1 MTDPHHMFT
10 LFELPPECSIW
21 EWAEENVIIPPRI
34 PTNYPGAYRS
44 DIAIYTR
51 DFLDMIKAPNVK
63 TIIIEKGAQ
72 TGMTQAAYIALAYW
86 CAVDPGPCLVVY
98 PSEDIARSM
107 SEIRIMPMFEESPAL
122 AALIPHDRKTRWTK
136 LQYNLRKNVVNFV
149 GSNSPAQVGSRPI
162 RYAITDEED
171 KFPRQIKE
179 EADTVELVG
188 QRLKTYRQRARWLR
202 ISTPT
207 TSTGH
212 IHRAYMSGDRRRL
225 FLPCPKCGFMQ
236 YLQWAQVK
244 FDSSKPIDE
253 AARGAF
259 YECSNPQCKM
269 HIMDGHKPGMLAK
282 REWRATA
289 VANDPETVS
298 LHLSSLYAPW
308 VSWAQLVRK
317 FLAARANPEQ
327 LQDFINSELGE
338 PFDKAD
344 ARISSDSLLD
354 REGAYE
360 EGVNWITAPP
370 YNAAFTNQL
379 EGTDYTVLMWADTQK
394 GYLVAVCR
402 CFAANGDSGLVWA
415 GDVSGFEALDELS
428 RKLNAVYTGIDRN
441 YRGDEVLQWVF
452 DHQGDGYIATLG
464 SSKKMASL
472 TDVHSLDIDEGK
484 RGQRGGK
491 KRTICEM
498 TIDPNQAKDI
508 LEKCVSGDPKY
519 PKWMIPAGYSRNRE
533 YVSQM
538 QSEQRIGGKW
548 VQIGDRPNH
557 RWDAEACLIAM
568 ARRLGFFE
576 YRDAEEKK
584 GGDDGN
590 EHNED

>member
-1 MTDPHHMFT
+1 MTDPNRMFS
-10 LFELPPECSIW
+10 LFELPPEGAIW
-21 EWAEENVIIPPRI
+21 EWAEQSIIIPARI

-72 TGMTQAAYIALAYW
+72 TGLTQAAYIALAYW

-171 KFPRQIKE
+171 KFPRQIKQ

-188 QRLKTYRQRARWLR
+188 QRLKTYKERARWLR

-212 IHRAYMSGDRRRL
+212 IHRAYLSGDRRRL
-225 FLPCPKCGFMQ
+225 FLPCPKCGMMQ
-236 YLQWAQVK
+236 ILVWAQVR
-244 FDSSKPIDE
+244 FDSSKPVDE
-253 AARGAF
+253 SARGAF
-259 YECSNPQCKM
+259 YECANPKCKM

-289 VANDPETVS
+289 VSSDPATVS

-317 FLAARANPEQ
+317 FLMTRTNPEQ

-344 ARISSDSLLD
+344 ARVDSDSFAE

-360 EGVNWITAPP
+360 EDQVWLTVPP
-370 YNAAFTNQL
+370 YSAAHEKAENRV
-379 EGTDYTVLMWADTQK
+379 DYHTLIWSDVQK
-394 GYLVAVCR
+394 GYLVAVAR
-402 CFAANGDSGLVWA
+402 VFTNDGDSGLLWS
-415 GDVSGFEALDELS
+415 GTLSGFDALDALAD
-428 RKLNAVYTGIDRN
+428 KLNAEAIALDRR
-441 YRGDEVLQWVF
+441 YRGEEVMEWVYANRTN
-452 DHQGDGYIATLG
+452 GYLVTIGVTRKGGTLYDGHALN
-464 SSKKMASL
+464 
-472 TDVHSLDIDEGK
+472 IDEGK
-484 RGQRGGK
+484 RGGKHRGQV
-491 KRTICEM
+491 RQIYELA
-498 TIDPNQAKDI
+498 IDPNKAKDI
-508 LEKCVSGDPKY
+508 LAKCIEGDKSA

-533 YVSQM
+533 YVEQM
-538 QSEQRIGGKW
+538 TSEQSIAGKW
-548 VQIGDRPNH
+548 EKIGDRQNH
-557 RWDAEACLIAM
+557 FWDAESNLLAM
-568 ARRLGFFE
+568 AIKMGFWKWRNDRRDQDE
-576 YRDAEEKK
+576 AE
-584 GGDDGN
+584 
-590 EHNED
+590 